1 MLQTKLGGMAMQ
13 VTKAKYVVYVKGCEE
28 DYQKGRFSF
37 APLLDAQV
45 QELNKQM
52 QGWYVRDYSS
62 YTYEYDDYDDK
73 SHGSD
78 LKYVAVSDMVSCV
91 SGIYSTS
98 DVLGD
103 ILINQQGQFVGVI
116 VKIVNEGG
124 NGWNNYRDVSYA
136 LLFTDGRVVGKAE
149 KCYSFSGESSSKERT
164 NSYDLVK
171 REN

>member
-1 MLQTKLGGMAMQ
+1 MTA
-13 VTKAKYVVYVKGCEE
+13 TKAKYVVYVNGCEE
-28 DYQKGRFSF
+28 DYQKGRFGF
-37 APLLDAQV
+37 APLLEGQV

-78 LKYVAVSDMVSCV
+78 IKYVAVPDMVSCV

-103 ILINQQGQFVGVI
+103 ILITPDGQFVGVI
-116 VKIVNEGG
+116 IKLVDKGG
-124 NGWNNYRDVSYA
+124 NGWDNYRNVSYA
-136 LLFTDGRVVGKAE
+136 LLFTDGRVVGKP
-149 KCYSFSGESSSKERT
+149 KQCYSFSGESSSKEST
-164 NSYDLVK
+164 NEYDLVK
-171 REN
+171 KDS

>member
-1 MLQTKLGGMAMQ
+1 MQ

-45 QELNKQM
+45 SELNKQM

-103 ILINQQGQFVGVI
+103 ILINQQGKFVGVI